1 MIMYSTD
8 KPPSSKKYVKN
19 YYITKTIMSLE
30 YEISLF
36 GKLSFRKKI
45 SKKKENLMIN
55 YNIKQ
60 IENYCKYVN
69 LL

>member
-19 YYITKTIMSLE
+19 YYITKAIMSLE
-30 YEISLF
+30 YEIFYLENYP
-36 GKLSFRKKI
+36 LKKI
-45 SKKKENLMIN
+45 SKKKESLMIN

-60 IENYCKYVN
+60 I
-69 LL
+69 